1 MNVEAGVAYVLHSK
15 KTAPHENNFF
25 LSLLPL
31 SVLLQTHMK
40 DTTFYHELIWYSFL
54 PCHFWRLEDTSTLIF
69 PVNCS
74 VDAASEH
81 TCQDTRYR
89 PCRPIHQFVIPFFL
103 NVTEHLRISVP
114 QQWHLPDSVLVY
126 CLTAQ
131 NVNVAS
137 KHFKIIMQ
145 TSWTSSKSVIKW

>member
-40 DTTFYHELIWYSFL
+40 DTTFYHDLIWYSFL

-89 PCRPIHQFVIPFFL
+89 PCRPIHQFVTPFFL
-103 NVTEHLRISVP
+103 KCYRTSKNLSSSTMAFAGLCSYI
-114 QQWHLPDSVLVY
+114 LCY
-126 CLTAQ
+126 CSKCKCGFKTFQ
-131 NVNVAS
+131 NNYADFMN
-137 KHFKIIMQ
+137 FK
-145 TSWTSSKSVIKW
+145 